1 MAMRYRRLG
10 RAGIRVSVLSLGSSL
25 ATFATEVDYDDT
37 LELMS
42 LARDAGV
49 NYFDNAQSYGFGE
62 GERAM
67 GHALAELG
75 WPRDSYLVSTKF
87 FWGLS
92 DTVNACR
99 TLNRKFLME
108 SMDRALERYGLDT
121 IDIAFCHRSDPET
134 PMEETVWAMSDII
147 ESGRAHYWGTSDWPA
162 ERIYEAIDVAERN
175 RLRKPVTE
183 QPQYSMLHRGQV
195 EGDLPP
201 LYADHGYGT
210 MAYSPLAGGLLTGKY
225 LQGIPEGTRGSR
237 AGYEWMRDSLLDE
250 GFHRTIRRLE
260 AIAHDLGCSLAQLA
274 LAWCAANPNV
284 STVITGAT
292 RPSQVTDNMG
302 ALEVLDRLTPD
313 VMDSIEQALNL
324 GHPEFRGNP

>member
-1 MAMRYRRLG
+1 MTMQYRRLG
-10 RAGIRVSVLSLGSSL
+10 TAGVRVSVLSLGSAL

-37 LELMS
+37 LALMS

-67 GHALAELG
+67 GNALAELG

-92 DTVNACR
+92 ETVNACR

-108 SMDRALERYGLDT
+108 SMDKALERYGLET

-162 ERIYEAIDVAERN
+162 AKIYEAIDVAERH
-175 RLRKPVTE
+175 RLRKPITE
-183 QPQYSMLHRGQV
+183 QSQYSMLHRNQV

-201 LYADHGYGT
+201 LLAEHGYGM

-225 LQGIPEGTRGSR
+225 LQGIPAASRGSR
-237 AGYEWMRDSLLDE
+237 SGYEWMRGSLLDK
-250 GFHRTIRRLE
+250 GFHETIHSLK

-302 ALEVLDRLTPD
+302 ALDVLDRLNPD
-313 VMDSIEQALNL
+313 VLDSIEQALNL